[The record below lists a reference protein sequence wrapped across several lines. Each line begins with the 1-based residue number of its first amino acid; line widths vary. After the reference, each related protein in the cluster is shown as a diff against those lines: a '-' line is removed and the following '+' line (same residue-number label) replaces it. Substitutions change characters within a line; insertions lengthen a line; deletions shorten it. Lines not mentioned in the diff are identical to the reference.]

1 MYSGLNL
8 YPQSNTAADQN
19 NNYRPLAH
27 HFCRVSNVSG
37 GASLCH
43 THENECYRLHMFVYF
58 FIFDEKSYKSIVLVL
73 MQMYSSWDLSRFVIS
88 VHRHDLHAALM
99 RGNITL

>member
-1 MYSGLNL
+1 MQIKITITDLLPIIFVECLTLVGVQVCATHMKMNV
-8 YPQSNTAADQN
+8 TDCIC
-19 NNYRPLAH
+19 
-27 HFCRVSNVSG
+27 FCI
-37 GASLCH
+37 
-43 THENECYRLHMFVYF
+43 F